1 VEGNEHIM
9 GIPSL
14 RDLDVAGKRVLV
26 RVDFNVPLDEDGQVT
41 DDTRVRAALP
51 TLRYLMDE
59 GAKVIIMSHL
69 GRPKGSMKP
78 QYSTAA
84 PGSVLAELLETDVVH
99 TDDCV
104 GWGARKLAKELD
116 EGALLLLENLRFHSE
131 EENGDEGFAGR
142 LAELGDCY
150 VSDAFGVLHRSH
162 ASVCELPKHFAG
174 RRAAGFLVERELNE
188 LATLQSDAKKP
199 FVAVLGGAKVSD
211 KLGVIEA
218 LLNKVDVL
226 LIGGAMAYTFLKA
239 RDIDVGS
246 SRVEE
251 DKVWLAKKLLHKANT
266 LGVAIRLPTD
276 HVVAPAIDAEKK
288 ARIVSQIEPGM
299 MGLDIG
305 PQTVERYALE
315 LQAAATIFWNG
326 PMGVFERPAFA
337 AGSEGVAHAVARSD
351 AYSVVGG
358 GDSAAA
364 IAKFGL
370 SDAISHVSTGGG
382 ASLEFLQGKLL
393 PGIEALKEA

>member
-1 VEGNEHIM
+1 M

-14 RDLDVAGKRVLV
+14 HDLDVAGKRVLV

-51 TLRYLMDE
+51 TLRHLVDE
-59 GAKVIIMSHL
+59 GAKLILMSHL
-69 GRPKGSMKP
+69 GRPKGAVKP
-78 QYSTAA
+78 EYSTAA
-84 PGSVLAELLETDVVH
+84 PGSVLADLLGTDVIH

-104 GWGARKLAKELD
+104 GWGARKLAQDLD
-116 EGALLLLENLRFHSE
+116 PGGVLLLENLRFH
-131 EENGDEGFAGR
+131 GDEESGDDSFARR

-150 VSDAFGVLHRSH
+150 VSDAFGVLHRAH
-162 ASVCELPKHFAG
+162 ASVSELPKYFPG
-174 RRAAGFLVERELNE
+174 QRAAGFLVERELTQ
-188 LATLQSDAKKP
+188 LGALQEGAAKP

-211 KLGVIEA
+211 KIGVIDA
-218 LLNKVDVL
+218 LLRKVDVL
-226 LIGGAMAYTFLKA
+226 LIGGAMAYTFLRAK
-239 RDIDVGS
+239 DIPTGS

-251 DKVWLAKKLLHKANT
+251 DKVWLAKNLLKKADD

-276 HVVAPAIDAEKK
+276 HVVAPAIDAEDE
-288 ARIVSQIEPGM
+288 ARVVSQLERGM

-315 LQAAATIFWNG
+315 LQSAETIFWNG

-337 AGSEGVAHAVARSD
+337 AGSEGVAHAVSRSD

-370 SDAISHVSTGGG
+370 SDSISHVSTGGG
-382 ASLEFLQGKLL
+382 ASLEFLQGKVL
-393 PGIEALKEA
+393 PGIKALEED

>member
-1 VEGNEHIM
+1 M
-9 GIPSL
+9 AIPSL

-51 TLRYLMDE
+51 TLRYLIDE
-59 GAKVIIMSHL
+59 GAKIILMTHL
-69 GRPKGSMKP
+69 GRPKGAVNPKL
-78 QYSTAA
+78 STSA
-84 PGSVLAELLETDVVH
+84 PGSVLAELLGTDVLH

-104 GWGARKLAKELD
+104 GWGARKLVQELD
-116 EGALLLLENLRFHSE
+116 DGSVLLLENLRFHSD
-131 EENGDEGFAGR
+131 EENGDEGFARR
-142 LAELGDCY
+142 LAELGEFF

-162 ASVCELPKHFAG
+162 ASVSELPKHFVG
-174 RRAAGFLVERELNE
+174 RRAAGFLVERELKE
-188 LATLQSDAKKP
+188 LEELRRGAKKP

-218 LLNKVDVL
+218 LLTKIDVL
-226 LIGGAMAYTFLKA
+226 LVGGAMAYTLLRAK
-239 RDIDVGS
+239 DIPTGS
-246 SRVEE
+246 SLVEE
-251 DKVWLAKKLLHKANT
+251 DKVWLAKKLLRKAET

-276 HVVAPAIDAEKK
+276 HVVAPAIDADDK
-288 ARIVSQIEPGM
+288 ALVVSQLELGM

-305 PQTVERYALE
+305 PQTVARYALE
-315 LQAAATIFWNG
+315 LQSASTIFWNG
-326 PMGVFERPAFA
+326 PMGVFERTAFA
-337 AGSEGVAHAVARSD
+337 AGSEGVARAVARSE

-370 SDAISHVSTGGG
+370 SEAISHISTGGG
-382 ASLEFLQGKLL
+382 ASLEFLQGKVL
-393 PGIEALKEA
+393 PGVAALEED